1 MADARFEDGAPERPL
16 RLMVETAE
24 DLAVLSA
31 LTQDA
36 VGRVGEAAFLPR
48 RRRFAAVLNRF
59 RWEDAEA
66 AARAGRPYERVRAT
80 LVIDNVLTVK
90 ARGVNPADAQAVF
103 SLLDVAFDP
112 TEDGAGVLRLAL
124 SGDADIAITVE
135 ALEISLTDMARPHAA
150 RGLPGHED

>member
-16 RLMVETAE
+16 RLLAETPE
-24 DLAVLSA
+24 DLAVIAA

-80 LVIDNVLTVK
+80 LVIENAMAVK
-90 ARGVNPADAQAVF
+90 ARGVNPADRDAVF
-103 SLLDVAFDP
+103 SLLDIAFEP
-112 TEDGAGVLRLAL
+112 AEDGAGLLRLTL
-124 SGDADIAITVE
+124 SGGADIAVTVE
-135 ALEISLTDMARPHAA
+135 ALDITLTDMARPHAA